1 METMILN
8 TSLLCYNGGSKKRT
22 KKGDNM
28 KKSIRKIIMAAG
40 ILGTLLGSFAIGHK
54 SYAAVNEQTT
64 DTRKVELPDDVVLAN
79 TAKYKDMDYSFL
91 KTFDYSNVQEAK
103 YEYDTTEEMIVSNAK
118 VGRYVKT
125 KGYYTVGDGGA
136 ACYLI
141 SEEKETGG
149 IQLSNGLYAN
159 IQLATYK
166 DTSGVKWAVGNIKQ
180 FGAKGDGVTEDHDA
194 VNIASVRIGE
204 IVKQQ
209 SDQFDRGIMF
219 MPEGEYKIANQINI
233 NFSNLN
239 IVGEGDHKT
248 ILFTDN
254 DYRKEAGYTEF
265 MFSCWG
271 ANNMY
276 FGDFQ
281 IDAREVDLYHYMR
294 QFVVVYSE
302 NVYLYNVD
310 LNIPQSTYGSYYF
323 EDKQYSNFCCY
334 SGNKNVTVDDCR
346 MEQMSGTY
354 RGANIGVLD
363 IWSSGE
369 ENITIMNCDLYG
381 NARDEQIGFFSKDD
395 ENAFVRNVNFINN
408 TVHSVQLKYV
418 DIIGNRTM
426 CFTIAYADSKNVEN
440 IHIAGNHFICETDS
454 KFMTFGAMKN
464 CVIEDNIIEIKCTYS
479 TWSMVFD
486 SSNSDPKNILV
497 QNNDIFI
504 TSDVGKGKGNIVGG
518 NLTLKGNRILSDVI
532 IPYGVLGKE
541 VHDNE
546 IIALAT
552 IGLLGENTNVTG
564 NKVYAYR
571 GFASVGPNC
580 MQIALYNDSNG
591 GSYKFSNN
599 IIYDYP
605 RYNDLNTF
613 RSLLRVDGS
622 ASLEVSNN
630 EFRFPNTRFTTTN
643 FSAATEY
650 TDEIGKYYK
659 NPIFRRAS
667 TTTGTVKVNN
677 NKLQAVEAP
686 VDNPRYACSG
696 NQDIELEEDLNEE
709 LCSSAKIIY
718 NGKPVTHMAV
728 TDETI
733 DLDALTY
740 KAVDKDEDGNVISE
754 TEISGKEIC
763 WYTSSDK
770 MATVDGKGVVTRHV
784 YGEVT
789 VYAVPL
795 DGSMV
800 YGECSLTFERKT
812 AESIS
817 YDADRIALQP
827 GLKYYAEYVV
837 KPEGATQ
844 QLLWSSSDPEVAT
857 VDLNGMIT
865 GVAKGTATITGTT
878 LDGTVSKSYEV
889 VVGIV
894 TVKKINLEQSYYY
907 FDHSK
912 VGKTQQLKVAS
923 YYPDNAENK
932 GVGKWTSSNEAV
944 AKVSDTGELTILS
957 GGKTAIKVYSMDG
970 RLCGTYYVYIQ
981 PGKLENCAA
990 TYVTNDTIELSW
1002 DKQEQTRSYQIYQ
1015 WDDSTASWNMLND
1028 QREFWGCKYTVNG
1041 LTPGKEYKF
1050 TVRPIVMRWE
1060 EGVIETYEGEDNIVT
1075 ATTYSY
1081 IPVTSLR
1088 ASEEQINLFKDRTYE
1103 FTVNYGPGN
1112 ANFEGLDIL
1121 ATIEDASI
1129 ASIEKI
1135 VSDTGKRTY
1144 TIQGKSYGTTT
1155 MKIKANDG
1163 WGVELNI
1170 PIGVVTNKQVPNGLS
1185 TEAVSN
1191 GVNISFTPM
1200 ENEMALVSEGAIT
1213 GYMVLRSTSIQFSN
1227 VKYIPA
1233 SGLETYTYLDENV
1246 TPGKEYSYSVAPC
1259 YKEGDNYFLGYH
1271 NGYFKVKTSEAVL
1284 ADRLNM
1290 EGNLYKV
1297 NLGEKIEI
1305 AAKVGPEDVSKRELL
1320 WTSMNAE
1327 IVNIERIEKET
1338 GEKNTDYA
1346 LVEGVSMGGTTL
1358 LAQTMDD
1365 SELTASTTIVVTPK
1379 KVENLTMTS
1388 GTNKMELVWSNI
1400 EGVDGY
1406 YVYQYDPATAV
1417 WHVVGDTKT
1426 NSFEWTN
1433 DGTAGHIKFKVV
1445 AYIEYKGVAYEG
1457 RESDEV
1463 GNDVTAKPGEN
1474 PSTNQPEDDS
1484 KNTVLVTIRPEDT
1497 SGNQNGILETS
1508 NPGKAPEPTLSD
1520 NGQIINSQKP
1530 GPTGTPGNE
1539 NVNMP
1544 TGTNSV
1550 PASTAPTGATFSME
1564 NHSGIVSGEA
1574 NVNGN
1579 YVDAAK
1585 ANVSVSLES
1594 GSVLTKNGIQYKFD
1608 TDGKL
1613 IVIGTVKKTVKRVNI
1628 PGVVN
1633 VDGKKYEVKKIGTA
1647 AFKGCE
1653 ALQAVTIGKN
1663 VVSIGAKAFEG
1674 DKKLKKITISGSAL
1688 KKIGKNAV
1696 KDINRN
1702 ATIIVK
1708 KNRKKKI
1715 VKQLTKE
1722 TGYLATMKI
1731 ITKE

>member
-1 METMILN
+1 MVEV
-8 TSLLCYNGGSKKRT
+8 KKGT

-40 ILGTLLGSFAIGHK
+40 ILGTLFGSFVIGHK